1 MVHVYRR
8 VSGMALSVVAQ
19 ASLIACGGDNGDAE
33 NGSAVGGTSA
43 FANGSVTSPSTASTA
58 LSGQGGTRPVSK
70 ESSSEHAAGGDTDPG
85 SRASGGSATRP
96 TQSGDASG
104 GSLPL
109 ATTTGVAS
117 SGNSGFGAGG
127 SGNPASGGRANRGG
141 TGARTE
147 STGGKATGGSA
158 TSGKATGG
166 NKSGGTASGGS
177 ATGGKASG
185 GASTSST
192 TTSDDT
198 TIGPIATC
206 GCTTSAG
213 EYSANNIKETIVVE
227 KGQVFDGQCK
237 TFRADPST
245 LGPGDQSED
254 QKPVFRVNGGTLQNV
269 ILGKSAADG
278 IHIYGDALLKNV
290 HWLDIG
296 EDALTVKAAA
306 NLTIDCGSS
315 NLGEDKTFQVNAAS
329 TIVIRNFTAKSAGK
343 FMRQN
348 GDTTFKMSV
357 TIDHC
362 DISNMAECIYRT
374 DSTTSTVTMT
384 NTRYSN
390 IGDGLFIFG
399 SNVVNGSSSQ
409 STVSNNQRY

>member
-1 MVHVYRR
+1 MVHVYQRAFWM
-8 VSGMALSVVAQ
+8 GLSLVAQ
-19 ASLIACGGDNGDAE
+19 AGLVACGSDSGNASSE
-33 NGSAVGGTSA
+33 SEVGGTRATADGSGA
-43 FANGSVTSPSTASTA
+43 TQATSVAVSGRGGAGSVS
-58 LSGQGGTRPVSK
+58 SK
-70 ESSSEHAAGGDTDPG
+70 SSSARATGGVAAA
-85 SRASGGSATRP
+85 SASASGGLDSR
-96 TQSGDASG
+96 SGTTASSRNASG
-104 GSLPL
+104 GGRSV
-109 ATTTGVAS
+109 ATTTAVTS
-117 SGNSGFGAGG
+117 SGSSGSGVGG
-127 SGNPASGGRANRGG
+127 SSDQASGGRANRGG
-141 TGARTE
+141 SAA
-147 STGGKATGGSA
+147 GGKTTGGSA

-166 NKSGGTASGGS
+166 SAPGNTASGGS
-177 ATGGKASG
+177 AAGGETSG
-185 GASTSST
+185 GGSTNPT
-192 TTSDDT
+192 TTGST
-198 TIGPIATC
+198 TIGPTATC
-206 GCTTSAG
+206 GCTTSSG
-213 EYSANNIKETIVVE
+213 EYSGNDIKATIVVE
-227 KGQVFDGQCK
+227 KGQVFDGECK

-245 LGPGDQSED
+245 LGAGDQSEG

-329 TIVIRNFTAKSAGK
+329 TIVIRNFTAKNAGK

-374 DSTTSTVTMT
+374 DSATSTVTMT
-384 NTRYSN
+384 NTRYTG

-399 SNVVNGSSSQ
+399 SNVVNGSSNQ